1 MEESKHL
8 DPGDSMLKNPPANA
22 GDAGDMG
29 SIPGWGRSPEQRT
42 RQPTPVFLPG
52 ESHGQRSLVGCSSL
66 GFQLREPGR
75 GTGHKES
82 HSLGGRS
89 WTSLISLRYGR
100 RSLTSRYLTF
110 YEERK
115 GPHWKQRIEKVRKH
129 SLRRCPW
136 SPESP
141 TQVSTH
147 ALSLK
152 VWDSPKYVGGLR
164 SPGLHPCWLAGRLR
178 ACLPSFPPLPCVC
191 ASSPHPRQHRDRTA
205 VTSQRMRPGQQP
217 GPEGSLRTSRASLQ
231 GAPSTHPTGCW
242 GSQGPQGSRRVERL
256 DQSPSGGPGAS
267 CSRPRK

>member
-1 MEESKHL
+1 
-8 DPGDSMLKNPPANA
+8 
-22 GDAGDMG
+22 MG
-29 SIPGWGRSPEQRT
+29 SIPGWGRSPGQRT

-75 GTGHKES
+75 GNGHKEF

-100 RSLTSRYLTF
+100 RSLTSRYLAF

-115 GPHWKQRIEKVRKH
+115 GPHWKPRIEKVRKH

-147 ALSLK
+147 GLSLQ
-152 VWDSPKYVGGLR
+152 VWDSPESAGGLR

-178 ACLPSFPPLPCVC
+178 ACLPSFLPASPVSAPPPRTPGGHRGPRGLRSGCGQDSSLVPRAHC
-191 ASSPHPRQHRDRTA
+191 APRAPACRGALHPPHGLLGVPGSPG
-205 VTSQRMRPGQQP
+205 V
-217 GPEGSLRTSRASLQ
+217 PEG
-231 GAPSTHPTGCW
+231 
-242 GSQGPQGSRRVERL
+242 
-256 DQSPSGGPGAS
+256 
-267 CSRPRK
+267 

>member
-1 MEESKHL
+1 MTNSCDSELSLLKLEWDLWILFKTIKNNLFFSLRWEGPEEVMEESKHL
-8 DPGDSMLKNPPANA
+8 DPGGSMLKNPPANA

-100 RSLTSRYLTF
+100 SSLTSRYLTF

-152 VWDSPKYVGGLR
+152 V
-164 SPGLHPCWLAGRLR
+164 
-178 ACLPSFPPLPCVC
+178 
-191 ASSPHPRQHRDRTA
+191 
-205 VTSQRMRPGQQP
+205 
-217 GPEGSLRTSRASLQ
+217 
-231 GAPSTHPTGCW
+231 
-242 GSQGPQGSRRVERL
+242 
-256 DQSPSGGPGAS
+256 
-267 CSRPRK
+267 